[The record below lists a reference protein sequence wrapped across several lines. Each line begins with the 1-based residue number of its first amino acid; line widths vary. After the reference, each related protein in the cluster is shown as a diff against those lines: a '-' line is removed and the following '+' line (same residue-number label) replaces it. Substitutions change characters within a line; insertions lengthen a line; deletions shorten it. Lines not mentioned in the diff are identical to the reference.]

1 MAGAGTG
8 AAATWA
14 GQGLPA
20 RSGFA
25 ALVVSPAAFASFGS
39 DPQRVAEVDSAA
51 GAGLLDAAPA
61 AAGGLDVAFAVLL
74 AAGAFGLGAWWR
86 GRRVRSSADSPEL
99 VANEQDVQ
107 NAPITEPDSTVADSS
122 PESDPGASAE
132 EILAGLALVHP
143 TLQLR
148 IDPRGRV
155 LSMGGAESCVENAGR
170 LGIEVGAPLQD
181 TLPPASRGEFVDG
194 LDELE
199 ALPEEVSVRTLDC
212 EFETAEG
219 PSTCEMHL
227 VQRPGLGLYV
237 FAHDVSARRREEGER
252 GELEARLRQAF
263 KMEALGQ
270 LAGGMAHDFNNILTV
285 ITGHSQLLRMQLEK
299 DGVQHGDLAH
309 VDRASAEAARLT
321 RQLLDFART
330 KELHPEWLDLNELIL
345 RLRRLLDRL
354 LRDDIALELQLCDSP
369 WQVRADASSLE
380 QVIVNLALNAA
391 EAMRSNGCFRIETSN
406 VELGPADIELD
417 TELLPGRYV
426 SLRCSDTGPG
436 MSAEVQARAFEP
448 FFTTKSLGRGTGL
461 GLASV
466 YGIVRQ
472 SGGRI
477 RIESEEGEGTTFEIC
492 LPASEAPA
500 PARELQPRGVGL
512 EGRETLLLCED
523 DAGVRGVMREALVSA
538 GYRLLVAE
546 TPAQASAIEAEFDDP
561 LHLLITDVVMAG
573 QTGGELAAVLRE
585 RRPGL
590 AVLFVSGYSTEVVE
604 RYGIL
609 PPEDGL
615 LAKPFTPREL
625 LERVRARLDRAA
637 ATVRR

>member
-1 MAGAGTG
+1 MLEAPSGSTEAYAAPMTRGEG
-8 AAATWA
+8 AAAGTWA
-14 GQGLPA
+14 EHEASGRAEEATPGLSDAVIEAASLQGVTAIDGPET
-20 RSGFA
+20 G
-25 ALVVSPAAFASFGS
+25 
-39 DPQRVAEVDSAA
+39 
-51 GAGLLDAAPA
+51 
-61 AAGGLDVAFAVLL
+61 GGLEPALAFLV
-74 AAGAFGLGAWWR
+74 AAGAFALGAWWR
-86 GRRVRSSADSPEL
+86 GGRARRGAPVPEAGAAPSPDDSPSESPGAGVTEL
-99 VANEQDVQ
+99 
-107 NAPITEPDSTVADSS
+107 
-122 PESDPGASAE
+122 DPAASAE
-132 EILAGLALVHP
+132 EILTGLALVLP

-155 LSMGGAESCVENAGR
+155 LAIGGAGSCVENAAQ
-170 LGIEVGAPLQD
+170 LGIAVGVPLQD
-181 TLPPASRGEFVDG
+181 RLPPASRGEFVDG

-199 ALPEEVSVRTLDC
+199 AAPTEPGVRALDC
-212 EFETAEG
+212 DFEAEG
-219 PSTCEMHL
+219 GTSTYEVYL

-237 FAHDVSARRREEGER
+237 FAHDVSARRRVER
-252 GELEARLRQAF
+252 ERSELEARLRQAF

-270 LAGGMAHDFNNILTV
+270 LAGCMAHDFNNVLTV

-299 DGVQHGDLAH
+299 DGVPHGDLAH
-309 VDRASAEAARLT
+309 IDRASGEAARLT
-321 RQLLDFART
+321 RHLLDFART
-330 KELHPEWLDLNELIL
+330 KELHPEWLDLNELVL

-354 LRDDIALELQLCDSP
+354 LRDDIVLELELCEAP

-391 EAMRSNGCFRIETSN
+391 EAMRSNGRFRIETSN

-417 TELLPGRYV
+417 AGLLPGRYV

-436 MSAEVQARAFEP
+436 MSPEVQARAFEP

-472 SGGRI
+472 SGGRV
-477 RIESEEGEGTTFEIC
+477 RVESEEGSGTTFEIC
-492 LPASEAPA
+492 LPASEAPM
-500 PARELQPRGVGL
+500 PTRELQPRGAGL

-523 DAGVRGVMREALVSA
+523 DAGVRGVMREALASA

-546 TPAQASAIEAEFDDP
+546 TPEQASAIEEEFDDP

-637 ATVRR
+637 ALARR